1 MNHPGTVN
9 TAGAVSNH
17 SHALKKS
24 DGVQSPRRVLV
35 ERHLDL
41 VLTGSLKDSGW
52 TRAHRNAVN
61 DRVMAYRKGGAWAYF
76 QPVPA
81 KPRARVPTPVSIRRR
96 DWITAVGCSAILIVT
111 VGKLGQKAVALDRP
125 VPMLACPVLLV
136 YGYVAAVQGLRWHYF
151 VSRLRTKE
159 RQHTARRGALRPPE
173 GGFAGEADRDFEHYF
188 AIYVPNGVKLRSR
201 WPALPVSAGRCV
213 TSSSR
218 SIASSRF
225 KRGR

>member
-17 SHALKKS
+17 SHALKKL

-159 RQHTARRGALRPPE
+159 RQLTARRGALRPP
-173 GGFAGEADRDFEHYF
+173 
-188 AIYVPNGVKLRSR
+188 
-201 WPALPVSAGRCV
+201 GRRV
-213 TSSSR
+213 R
-218 SIASSRF
+218 R
-225 KRGR
+225 RGRS